1 MRNMKRIN
9 PDKLSEAQTM
19 ARRIEGWL
27 EKLCATDANRHEAA
41 QDILYRLDQEHGFRW
56 RTGSEPQSLAFGGV
70 SSSCT
75 AGGIGLLRNWCAAV
89 QRKARA
95 LEAAS

>member
-1 MRNMKRIN
+1 MSKCIK
-9 PDKLSEAQTM
+9 DLSEALAM

-27 EKLCATDANRHEAA
+27 EKIRVTDLDRHQAA

-70 SSSCT
+70 SSSCS

-89 QRKARA
+89 RRKAHE